1 MPAGQ
6 EGAAWR
12 RGEERRQLLSAAQY
26 TYEAAWSEEERTFV
40 ARVKEFP
47 SLEARG
53 DSRGGALRALQSVVY
68 AVAKE
73 LADSGAESP
82 ERPSPDTQ

>member
-1 MPAGQ
+1 
-6 EGAAWR
+6 
-12 RGEERRQLLSAAQY
+12 LSADRY
-26 TYEAAWSEEERTFV
+26 TYEAMWSEEERTYI

-53 DSRGGALRALQSVVY
+53 ASRGGALRALKSVVY

-73 LADSGAESP
+73 MAESGAETP
-82 ERPSPDTQ
+82 ERADAKEGGSDAG

>member
-1 MPAGQ
+1 M
-6 EGAAWR
+6 
-12 RGEERRQLLSAAQY
+12 SADRY
-26 TYEAAWSEEERTFV
+26 TYEAMWSEEERAFI

-53 DSRGGALRALQSVVY
+53 ASRGGALRALKSVVY

-73 LADSGAESP
+73 MAESGAEAP
-82 ERPSPDTQ
+82 ERADAEEGGSDAG

>member
-1 MPAGQ
+1 
-6 EGAAWR
+6 
-12 RGEERRQLLSAAQY
+12 LSFAQY
-26 TYEAAWSEEERTFV
+26 TYEASWSEEEHTYI

-53 DSRGGALRALQSVVY
+53 DSRGGALRALKGVVY

-73 LADSGAESP
+73 LSDSGAETP
-82 ERPSPDTQ
+82 EQADAERGGQK

>member
-1 MPAGQ
+1 M
-6 EGAAWR
+6 
-12 RGEERRQLLSAAQY
+12 SADRY
-26 TYEAAWSEEERTFV
+26 TYEAMWSEEERTYI

-53 DSRGGALRALQSVVY
+53 ASRGGALRALKSVVY

-73 LADSGAESP
+73 LSESGAETPGRADAKKGGS
-82 ERPSPDTQ
+82 DAG

>member
-1 MPAGQ
+1 M
-6 EGAAWR
+6 
-12 RGEERRQLLSAAQY
+12 
-26 TYEAAWSEEERTFV
+26 WSEQEHTYI

-53 DSRGGALRALQSVVY
+53 DSRGGALRALKSVVY

-73 LADSGAESP
+73 LADSGAETP
-82 ERPSPDTQ
+82 EQADAEKGRRK